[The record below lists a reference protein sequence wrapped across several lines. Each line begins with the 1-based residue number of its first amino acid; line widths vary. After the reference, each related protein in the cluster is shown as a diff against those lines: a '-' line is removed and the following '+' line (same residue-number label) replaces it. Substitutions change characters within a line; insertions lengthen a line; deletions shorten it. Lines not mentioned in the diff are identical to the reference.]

1 MSLVFFCCQTR
12 YNVLTFSHLKLVF
25 TTKNLVIKSYQIEVS
40 VLQSFS
46 VHKTARIGTNSPFR
60 LESSS
65 SDGTDAKRNENGT
78 KRKRYEK
85 FRCTIVVRCK
95 NVNFFLAAT
104 VLAVVTFID
113 HFRQYLLG
121 RQFLLRT
128 DHHSLTCPKTMRD
141 S

>member
-25 TTKNLVIKSYQIEVS
+25 TIKNLVIKSYQIEVS

-65 SDGTDAKRNENGT
+65 SDGTDAKRNENST
-78 KRKRYEK
+78 IRKRYEK
-85 FRCTIVVRCK
+85 FRCTIVGRCK
-95 NVNFFLAAT
+95 NVNFFWRLLYISIGTLPLFLQFIVKSFVELVKYMFSMTEVKEEKLA
-104 VLAVVTFID
+104 F
-113 HFRQYLLG
+113 
-121 RQFLLRT
+121 
-128 DHHSLTCPKTMRD
+128 
-141 S
+141 

>member
-25 TTKNLVIKSYQIEVS
+25 TIKNLVIKSYQIEVS

-46 VHKTARIGTNSPFR
+46 VHKTARIGTNSMNSPFR

-78 KRKRYEK
+78 IRKRYEK
-85 FRCTIVVRCK
+85 FRCTIVGRCK

-104 VLAVVTFID
+104 VHVLM
-113 HFRQYLLG
+113 LC
-121 RQFLLRT
+121 RQFELIPIKIGFL
-128 DHHSLTCPKTMRD
+128 
-141 S
+141 